1 MNTVMPTGLL
11 FFLLMGMAGAQSN
24 LLEWSEWELQTLGN
38 EAVQGKKPTLQ
49 FSPGR
54 FAGFG
59 GCNSL
64 FGAYE
69 VKGNS
74 LEFKGIGSTKMACEP
89 DLMKLESA
97 YTAALAK
104 VKTYTLSPDRKTLTL
119 AGSGSSLSFKF
130 LRQTPTGFVRTSSK
144 VLNVEPERVTCFDG
158 PQKNQCLK
166 LEDLSGS
173 NSWGKFTEQSIVG
186 FLFEPGYRYQIQVAV
201 EQDQRQNL
209 RRLRLMQ
216 IVGQNWTGAALLEA
230 NQKILTIAPGLVD
243 CTGVVRQKCMQV
255 REEGQTEWRL
265 FYDKIEGF
273 THDPDY
279 RYRLVVQIEKVENP
293 PADASSLKYKL
304 VRLLEKM
311 PVVR

>member
-1 MNTVMPTGLL
+1 
-11 FFLLMGMAGAQSN
+11 MAVAQDN
-24 LLEWSEWELQTLGN
+24 PLEWTQWELQKIG
-38 EAVQGKKPTLQ
+38 AQGVQGKKPTLQ
-49 FSPGR
+49 LTQNR
-54 FAGFG
+54 FGGFG

-64 FGAYE
+64 FGAYTL
-69 VKGNS
+69 KGNS
-74 LEFKGIGSTKMACEP
+74 LEFSGIGSTKMACEP
-89 DLMKLESA
+89 DLMRLESA

-104 VKTYTLSPDRKTLTL
+104 VKTYALSPDRKTLTL
-119 AGSGSSLSFKF
+119 SGSGGSLTFKF
-130 LRQTPTGFVRTSSK
+130 LRQTPAGFVRTGSK
-144 VLNVEPERVTCFDG
+144 ILNVEPERVTCLDD

-173 NSWGKFTEQSIVG
+173 SSWGKFTQPSIVG

-209 RRLRLMQ
+209 QRLRLVE
-216 IVGQNWTGAALLEA
+216 IVSQNWTGAVALEA

-255 REEGQTEWRL
+255 REEGQTEWQL

-273 THDPDY
+273 AHNPDY
-279 RYRLVVQIEKVENP
+279 RYRLIVQIEKVENP